1 VEICREFTKNDVIP
15 LVGRKVKIMIGVE
28 KLDEYEKELYR
39 Q

>member
-1 VEICREFTKNDVIP
+1 MEICREFTKIDVIP